1 MSKSRTGKSQDG
13 KVTPRG
19 KVAEFFNKLRF
30 GVSGNVAMM
39 YALALVPTVG
49 AAGAAVDL
57 GQAYV
62 VRQRLAEATDAAA
75 LALGSM
81 PGLTS
86 AQKQAK
92 AMEFI
97 NANIPNSA
105 LGDTA
110 SVTVT
115 SDDTTITVAATATV
129 QTAFMGLMGI
139 EELEVAVEAEVT
151 RESRGLEVAMVLD
164 NTGSMGSSGK
174 LPALKSAM
182 TSMINI
188 LFGTNS
194 NPEKLKMGLVPFSE
208 TVRLDTTAALAGGW
222 IDTTGTSQWARLHFN
237 NNMHPWSVWASM
249 AAASPKWNGCVEA
262 RPAGL
267 EELDTPPSAAQ
278 PDTRWVPFFQ
288 PDEPDQGGYG
298 QNYLNDGVTTG
309 TPQQRMM
316 NSAKYA
322 GRNTNRPNQDCSMQ
336 KVLPLTNS
344 KATLLSYVNGM
355 QATGYTHIAI
365 GAGWGWRVLSPTQP
379 FNEGSAYGD
388 ADWEKVMV
396 LMTDGVNTIPTNNR
410 QFLSDYTAYG
420 YLQESRLGTQ
430 SGNQAENIQNTRTG
444 LVCTRMKA
452 LNIRIY
458 TILLMENNNGVRN
471 MMRACATDPSMF
483 FDTPSAS
490 QLEGTFQAIAN
501 ELSNLRLSR

>member
-1 MSKSRTGKSQDG
+1 MSKSQTVGSPDRKSGRKGKLSQ
-13 KVTPRG
+13 
-19 KVAEFFNKLRF
+19 FFARLRA
-30 GVSGNVAMM
+30 GVSGNVAMI

-57 GQAYV
+57 GQAMV
-62 VRQRLAEATDAAA
+62 VRQRLGEATDAAA

-81 PGLTS
+81 VNLTD

-92 AMEFI
+92 ALEFI
-97 NANIPNSA
+97 NANIPGAA

-110 SVTVT
+110 SVVVT
-115 SDDTTITVAATATV
+115 TGDNTITVKSTATV
-129 QTAFMGLMGI
+129 QTAFMGLLGVD
-139 EELEVAVEAEVT
+139 ELEVTTESEVT
-151 RESRGLEVAMVLD
+151 RESRGMEVAMVLD

-174 LPALKSAM
+174 LAALK
-182 TSMINI
+182 TSMELMINI
-188 LFGTNS
+188 LFGANN

-208 TVRLDTTAALAGGW
+208 AVRLDTTAAIAGGW

-249 AAASPKWNGCVEA
+249 HANSPKWAGCVEA

-267 EELDTPPSAAQ
+267 EELDTAPSAAV

-288 PDEPDQGGYG
+288 PDEPDSGGYG
-298 QNYLNDGVTTG
+298 QNYLADGVSG

-336 KVLPLTNS
+336 KILPLTNN
-344 KATLLSYVNGM
+344 KTTLLSYVNGM
-355 QATGYTHIAI
+355 QATGFTHIAI
-365 GAGWGWRVLSPTQP
+365 GAAWGWRVLSPTQP
-379 FNEGSAYGD
+379 FNEGAAFGD
-388 ADWEKVMV
+388 PDWEKVMV

-410 QFLSDYTAYG
+410 QFLSEYTAYG
-420 YLQESRLGTQ
+420 YLQEARLGTQ
-430 SGNQAENIQNTRTG
+430 SGNQAENEQNTRTA
-444 LVCTRMKA
+444 LVCQRMKN
-452 LNIRIY
+452 LGIKIY
-458 TILLMENNNGVRN
+458 TILLMENNTTVRN
-471 MMRACATDPSMF
+471 LMRNCATDPSMF

>member
-1 MSKSRTGKSQDG
+1 MSNVEAKKPSKQSGNPCGGLLSRFRNA
-13 KVTPRG
+13 VT
-19 KVAEFFNKLRF
+19 
-30 GVSGNVAMM
+30 GNVAMM

-57 GQAYV
+57 GQAMV
-62 VRQRLAEATDAAA
+62 VRQRLGEATDAAA

-81 PGLTS
+81 VNLTD

-92 AMEFI
+92 ALEFI
-97 NANIPNSA
+97 NANIPGSA

-110 SVTVT
+110 SVVVT
-115 SDDTTITVAATATV
+115 TGDNTITVRATATV
-129 QTAFMGLMGI
+129 DTAFMGLLGVD
-139 EELEVAVEAEVT
+139 ELEVSTESEVT
-151 RESRGLEVAMVLD
+151 RESRGMEVAMVLD

-174 LPALKSAM
+174 LPALKNAM

-188 LFGTNS
+188 LWGNNP
-194 NPEKLKMGLVPFSE
+194 NPEKLRMGLVPFSE
-208 TVRLDTTAALAGGW
+208 TVRLDIPTATAGGW
-222 IDTTGTSQWARLHFN
+222 IDTTGTALWARLHFN
-237 NNMHPWSVWASM
+237 NNMHPWSVWQSM
-249 AAASPKWNGCVEA
+249 AAASPKWAGCVEA
-262 RPAGL
+262 RPNGL
-267 EELDTPPSAAQ
+267 EELDTAPSAAQ
-278 PDTRWVPFFQ
+278 PNTRWVPFFQ
-288 PDEPDQGGYG
+288 PDEPDNGGYAA
-298 QNYLNDGVTTG
+298 NYLNDGVTTG

-322 GRNTNRPNQDCSMQ
+322 NRNTNRPNDDCSMQ
-336 KVLPLTNS
+336 KILPLTNS

-365 GAGWGWRVLSPTQP
+365 GAAWGWRVLSPTAP
-379 FNEGSAYGD
+379 FTEGAAYGD

-410 QFLSDYTAYG
+410 QFLSEYTAYG
-420 YLQESRLGTQ
+420 YLQEARLGTQ
-430 SGNQAENIQNTRTG
+430 SGNQAEAQQNTRTQ

-458 TILLMENNNGVRN
+458 TILLMENNNTVRN
-471 MMRACATDPSMF
+471 MLRACATDPSMF

-490 QLEGTFQAIAN
+490 QLEGTFQQIAN

>member
-1 MSKSRTGKSQDG
+1 MSKPQTSISPDRNDRRIGKISAFL
-13 KVTPRG
+13 KR
-19 KVAEFFNKLRF
+19 LRA
-30 GVSGNVAMM
+30 GVSGNVAML

-57 GQAYV
+57 GQALV
-62 VRQRLAEATDAAA
+62 VRQRLGEATDAAA

-81 PGLTS
+81 AGLTD

-92 AMEFI
+92 ALEFI
-97 NANIPNSA
+97 NANIPGSA

-115 SDDTTITVAATATV
+115 SGENTVTVQATATV
-129 QTAFMGLMGI
+129 NTAFMGLMGVS
-139 EELEVAVEAEVT
+139 ELEVSAESEVT
-151 RESRGLEVAMVLD
+151 RESRGMEVAMVLD

-174 LPALKSAM
+174 IEALKTSM
-182 TSMINI
+182 TLMINI
-188 LFGTNS
+188 LFGQNAT
-194 NPEKLKMGLVPFSE
+194 PDKLKMGVVPFSE
-208 TVRLDTTAALAGGW
+208 AVRLDIPTATAGGW
-222 IDTTGTSQWARLHFN
+222 IDTNGTAQWARLHFN
-237 NNMHPWSVWASM
+237 NNMHAMSVWASM
-249 AAASPKWNGCVEA
+249 HNNSPKWAGCVEA
-262 RPAGL
+262 RPNGL
-267 EELDTPPSAAQ
+267 EELDTPPSASQ

-288 PDEPDQGGYG
+288 PDEPDNGGYG
-298 QNYLNDGVTTG
+298 QNYLNDGVSG
-309 TPQQRMM
+309 SPQQRMM

-336 KVLPLTNS
+336 KILPLTNN

-388 ADWEKVMV
+388 EDWQKVMV

-420 YLQESRLGTQ
+420 YLQEARLGTQ
-430 SGNQAENIQNTRTG
+430 SGNQASNTQNTRTQ
-444 LVCTRMKA
+444 LVCDRMKA

-458 TILLMENNNGVRN
+458 TILLMENNNTVRN
-471 MMRACATDPSMF
+471 LMRNCATDPSMF